1 MRQTTTSVP
10 MLQGSTLRRI
20 SDSRPR
26 GAWADLTRD

>member
-1 MRQTTTSVP
+1 MRQTITSIP
-10 MLQGSTLRRI
+10 MLQGSAMRRI